1 MALVGEYQMLNMW
14 KEFFENLTVEWL
26 VENCLEEEKRT
37 RTDQNRFPIDIDT
50 FDLSFSIYYYGRTTF
65 RFKTPTWLEE
75 LRSSSDDR
83 LFEHFPME
91 VWEDFIRML
100 EL

>member
-26 VENCLEEEKRT
+26 VENCLEEGKRT
-37 RTDQNRFPIDIDT
+37 RTDQNRFPIGMDT
-50 FDLSFSIYYYGRTTF
+50 FTYSFSVYYYDGSQF
-65 RFKTPTWLEE
+65 RFKTPSGLEV
-75 LRSSSDDR
+75 LIAASDDR
-83 LFEHFPME
+83 LFEYFPME
-91 VWEDFIRML
+91 VWGDFIRML